1 MRPAGVPWGAD
12 MRHFTARGIPC
23 TMAGTSGIALAHAVD
38 ERLALS
44 ELIALARA
52 TAGLLARAPALI

>member
-1 MRPAGVPWGAD
+1 

-44 ELIALARA
+44 ELTALARA
-52 TAGLLARAPALI
+52 TASLLARAPGLI